1 MVALL
6 DCFVVIWAVCWR
18 NLTSWQDL
26 YTCGY
31 LVEIPSNNRICD
43 SYALLNEV
51 HTAIVDDFWSWL
63 AIWVAQYAKANALNI
78 LGDAP
83 IGKQLFAFGGVENF
97 LGAMNPATANTK
109 AICRVHQV
117 GQCYATIV
125 HVGVGNF
132 GCKHNDDVLCAVK
145 WISFGAHNVGIELG

>member
-1 MVALL
+1 MVTLL
-6 DCFVVIWAVCWR
+6 DCFVIIWAVCWR

-31 LVEIPSNNRICD
+31 LIEIPSNNRICD
-43 SYALLNEV
+43 GYALLNEV
-51 HTAIVDDFWSWL
+51 HTAIVDSFWSWF
-63 AIWVAQYAKANALNI
+63 AIWVAQYAKTNTLHI

-97 LGAMNPATANTK
+97 LGAMDPATANTK

-132 GCKHNDDVLCAVK
+132 GCQHNDYVLCTVK
-145 WISFGAHNVGIELG
+145 WIAFGTHNVGIELG